1 MNNDTLSALRR
12 EYGESVLDELTM
24 PASPIPQFHE
34 WFDEACQRE
43 QDDPS
48 AMVISTVDALG
59 RPDARVV
66 LLKGVVEDRF
76 IFYTNYESVK
86 AEEIR
91 GNKYVSLTFYW
102 PAWVRQ
108 VRIRGEISRV
118 DTAMSDAYFA
128 SRPYE
133 SQLAAT
139 ISKQSQIVPS
149 RATLEK
155 AYQDALKKHG
165 EHAKVLRPEHWGGY
179 QVLPYEFEFWQGRN
193 NRLHDRVQYMRV
205 GDVWQKARLSP

>member
-1 MNNDTLSALRR
+1 MNNDDLSALRR
-12 EYGESVLDELTM
+12 EYGESVLDEHAM
-24 PASPIPQFHE
+24 PASPISQFHL
-34 WFDEACQRE
+34 WFDEACQKE

-59 RPDARVV
+59 RADARVV
-66 LLKGVVEDRF
+66 LLKGVVEDQF
-76 IFYTNYESVK
+76 VFYTNYESVK
-86 AEEIR
+86 AEEIS
-91 GNKYVSLTFYW
+91 GNKYVALTFYW

-118 DTAMSDAYFA
+118 DAAMSDAYFA

-139 ISKQSQIVPS
+139 ISKQSRVVPD

-165 EHAKVLRPEHWGGY
+165 EYSKVQRPDYWGGY
-179 QVLPYEFEFWQGRN
+179 QVLPYAFEFWQGRN
-193 NRLHDRVQYMRV
+193 NRLHDRVQYIRV
-205 GDVWQKARLSP
+205 ADVWQKTRLSP